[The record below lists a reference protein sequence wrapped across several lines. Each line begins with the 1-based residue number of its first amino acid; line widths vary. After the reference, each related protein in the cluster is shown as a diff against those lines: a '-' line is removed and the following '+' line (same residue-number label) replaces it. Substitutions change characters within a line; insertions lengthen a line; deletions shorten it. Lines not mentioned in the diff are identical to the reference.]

1 MNPKHKKLDSLK
13 IILGLCHV
21 KPEQQMNVEK

>member
-1 MNPKHKKLDSLK
+1 MTPDQNKLVSLK

-21 KPEQQMNVEK
+21 NPEQQMNVEK